1 MTDALPPD
9 NAYYDDIASG
19 RKGAGMKNITR
30 LRSSSPVRLRHYR
43 GGSNCPGLSPNRQ
56 YSLGILGLWLLAA
69 APMGLLAGRLPTGGR
84 VNMHQDCCVGLMIA
98 GLMWQALSLII
109 LYRETGTLNLDAIR
123 HRTWRQRPRD
133 PITGQP
139 RARLWLWL
147 PVFAVLV
154 AVVEFVVSPLLG
166 EAWTAA
172 LPFLAEPAGYSLEIL
187 LDTPAQW
194 VGAWYLLGLW
204 LLQFVGN
211 YLLGEEFLFRS
222 VLLPKMEGVFGR
234 WDWLERGAVRLYHL
248 HGPGTPL
255 VHHHGHPLHLSQP
268 TLSQCVVRRDPAWSG
283 RRFLPVH
290 DARPGA
296 GPDIAKR
303 GCTPSQPVPER

>member
-9 NAYYDDIASG
+9 NAYHDDIASEQE
-19 RKGAGMKNITR
+19 RCFGMKNIAHPAAVKQPKFVSGTTGVAATAPA
-30 LRSSSPVRLRHYR
+30 SAQT
-43 GGSNCPGLSPNRQ
+43 GQ
-56 YSLGILGLWLLAA
+56 YSLGSILGLWLLAA
-69 APMGLLAGRLPTGGR
+69 APMGLLAWVVFPALAGR
-84 VNMHQDCCVGLMIA
+84 VNMHPGLLLWGLMIA
-98 GLMWQALSLII
+98 GLMWQAVLSLII

-234 WDWLERGAVRLYHL
+234 WDWLANAVLFGLYHL
-248 HGPGTPL
+248 HKPWHIPSSIITGILYTYP
-255 VHHHGHPLHLSQP
+255 S
-268 TLSQCVVRRDPAWSG
+268 
-283 RRFLPVH
+283 RRFRSAWFGVILHGV
-290 DARPGA
+290 DGVFFLYMMLGLVL
-296 GPDIAKR
+296 GP
-303 GCTPSQPVPER
+303 T

>member
-1 MTDALPPD
+1 
-9 NAYYDDIASG
+9 
-19 RKGAGMKNITR
+19 MKNIAHPAAVEQPKFVSGTT
-30 LRSSSPVRLRHYR
+30 
-43 GGSNCPGLSPNRQ
+43 GLAAAAPASAQTGQ
-56 YSLGILGLWLLAA
+56 YSLSGILGLWLLAT
-69 APMGLLAGRLPTGGR
+69 APMGLLAWVAFPLLADR
-84 VNMHQDCCVGLMIA
+84 VNMHPGLLLWGLMIA
-98 GLMWQALSLII
+98 GLMWQAVLSLII

-234 WDWLERGAVRLYHL
+234 WDWLANAVLFGLYHL
-248 HGPGTPL
+248 HKPWHIPSSIITGILYTYP
-255 VHHHGHPLHLSQP
+255 S
-268 TLSQCVVRRDPAWSG
+268 
-283 RRFLPVH
+283 RRFRSAWFGVILHGV
-290 DARPGA
+290 DGVFFLYMML
-296 GPDIAKR
+296 GLVL
-303 GCTPSQPVPER
+303 GLT